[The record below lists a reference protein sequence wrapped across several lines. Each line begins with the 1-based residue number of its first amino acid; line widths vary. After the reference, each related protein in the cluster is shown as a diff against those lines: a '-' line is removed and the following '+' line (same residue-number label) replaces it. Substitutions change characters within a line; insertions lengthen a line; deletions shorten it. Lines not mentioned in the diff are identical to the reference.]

1 MLFFLYIYTQCCLS
15 YEFVWWTN
23 KDCGVSI
30 LVSPYCGPSAAVVR
44 SRWQVVNS
52 RNRHRAGPLA
62 AAAREGHH
70 SDRSFVGRERD
81 TDRRA
86 AEPAGHPQPGPELP
100 PWIQRQHK
108 RVRSAVP
115 PHYNTFTRNNHTEAE
130 LLYMLVNSFT
140 KSFNVLHICR
150 VSSVPWIH
158 PFNWSSRSLTDF
170 LSLTKY
176 CGDAEFPKI
185 LSGHFHSQMS
195 K

>member
-1 MLFFLYIYTQCCLS
+1 M
-15 YEFVWWTN
+15 
-23 KDCGVSI
+23 
-30 LVSPYCGPSAAVVR
+30 VR

-70 SDRSFVGRERD
+70 SDRSFEGRERD

-115 PHYNTFTRNNHTEAE
+115 PHYDTFTRNNHTEAE

-140 KSFNVLHICR
+140 KSFNVLHICC

>member
-1 MLFFLYIYTQCCLS
+1 M
-15 YEFVWWTN
+15 
-23 KDCGVSI
+23 
-30 LVSPYCGPSAAVVR
+30 VR

-100 PWIQRQHK
+100 PWIQRRHK

-115 PHYNTFTRNNHTEAE
+115 PHYDTFTRNNHTEAE

-140 KSFNVLHICR
+140 KSFNVLHICC

-176 CGDAEFPKI
+176 CGDAEFSKI